1 MNALRVYGPE
11 HKVKLKLYYIK
22 HKEQITERHKQYYLV
37 HKDKILAT
45 RKQKMTC
52 ECKCVVRRGDYK
64 RHLKTKKHQKLIN
77 NQ

>member
-11 HKVKLKLYYIK
+11 HKDKLKQYYIK

-37 HKDKILAT
+37 HKDKILEH
-45 RKQKMTC
+45 RKQKVAC
-52 ECKCVVRRGDYK
+52 ECGSILRKGDLARHK
-64 RHLKTKKHQKLIN
+64 RSKKHQDFLN